1 VFGERPVDTRDRGV
15 LSLSGP
21 RLDRADDGHQRSS
34 GLDQGSGPLLNVA
47 TDDIE
52 DQIDAAD
59 VLQRVVLEVDELMR
73 AEVKCLLTVGG
84 ASGADDVS
92 AGLTCELGHH
102 RPDCPSRAMG
112 EDGLARLKAAVLEQ
126 PLPRGQT

>member
-1 VFGERPVDTRDRGV
+1 MRLAFGVFGERPVDTRDREV

-59 VLQRVVLEVDELMR
+59 VLQRVVLKVDELMR
-73 AEVKCLLTVGG
+73 AEVVCGCRIRG
-84 ASGADDVS
+84 ATSG
-92 AGLTCELGHH
+92 
-102 RPDCPSRAMG
+102 SRG
-112 EDGLARLKAAVLEQ
+112 EIAALARHAAYGSDT
-126 PLPRGQT
+126 RGRRVALFELCSIH